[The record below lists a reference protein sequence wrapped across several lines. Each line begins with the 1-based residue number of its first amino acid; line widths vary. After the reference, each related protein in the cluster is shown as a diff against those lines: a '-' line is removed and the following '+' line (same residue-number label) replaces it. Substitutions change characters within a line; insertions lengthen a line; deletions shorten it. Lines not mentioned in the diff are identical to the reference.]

1 MADLLPN
8 WNISRG
14 FLIFIYIAGRISAAV
29 RAGDIIF
36 FSLAAPVW
44 RVYEPKKTGART
56 RDQNPLVYNVYI
68 TNQSS
73 FNPPLLLGGGGGQIR
88 Q

>member
-1 MADLLPN
+1 MQKSRMQATHKLWYTLADFLPN
-8 WNISRG
+8 WDISRG
-14 FLIFIYIAGRISAAV
+14 FLYVCIIYIAGRISAAV

-56 RDQNPLVYNVYI
+56 PDQNPLVLYI
-68 TNQSS
+68 KE
-73 FNPPLLLGGGGGQIR
+73 
-88 Q
+88 